1 MRVRP
6 ERPDRHPR
14 HADRPDRAP
23 GDAARLRA
31 ARGPRTRPLGGA
43 DRGGSAARAER
54 RRHGADARGARV
66 RRAAGGRRG
75 RPGRDVRRALHDG
88 DRGAVR
94 RPADER
100 GLAGG
105 GGAARGLA
113 RAPRD
118 GDGLMPLFGDKR
130 DRGGARSAAEREA
143 ARLER
148 ERRRAAR
155 EGREPPA
162 APVDDGTGDAPAD
175 EQPPLEW
182 DGADP
187 DERDGGEAPYDVEDA
202 PREPEFR
209 DAPAWDDEALRGED
223 LRGRDV
229 APERARDGEP
239 QPAAARPEPGGD
251 AVLDPRAQAWQH
263 RRPAA
268 GEEPGVWRDEEPD
281 APDAWHDDEP
291 AAREDDEPDAPAVG
305 REDEPEARAARRGDV
320 ADESDAWPEDE
331 PEARAARR
339 GDVADEPDAWR
350 EDELEAR
357 TGRRSDAADA
367 GEPDGWAAGRADGDT
382 DARPNGRAD
391 EIAAVRPDESPGP
404 GREPAGAPR
413 PGAAAS

>member
-54 RRHGADARGARV
+54 RRHRADARGACV

-118 GDGLMPLFGDKR
+118 GDGVVSLFRDKR
-130 DRGGARSAAEREA
+130 ARGGARGEAEREA

-162 APVDDGTGDAPAD
+162 APVDDGTGDAPGG
-175 EQPPLEW
+175 EQPPSGGE
-182 DGADP
+182 GREQ
-187 DERDGGEAPYDVEDA
+187 DERDGGGAAYDAGVEDA
-202 PREPEFR
+202 PREPEFGGP
-209 DAPAWDDEALRGED
+209 PAWDDEALRGGD

-229 APERARDGEP
+229 AEPERARDPEP
-239 QPAAARPEPGGD
+239 QPTAARPE
-251 AVLDPRAQAWQH
+251 A
-263 RRPAA
+263 
-268 GEEPGVWRDEEPD
+268 
-281 APDAWHDDEP
+281 
-291 AAREDDEPDAPAVG
+291 
-305 REDEPEARAARRGDV
+305 
-320 ADESDAWPEDE
+320 
-331 PEARAARR
+331 
-339 GDVADEPDAWR
+339 
-350 EDELEAR
+350 
-357 TGRRSDAADA
+357 
-367 GEPDGWAAGRADGDT
+367 
-382 DARPNGRAD
+382 
-391 EIAAVRPDESPGP
+391 
-404 GREPAGAPR
+404 
-413 PGAAAS
+413 